1 MDLIRANKYILKQ
14 IFSYL
19 ELGRQLNIIKY
30 NKKLMSN
37 LEMTLYTI
45 QKNYFNSLII
55 HTPSI
60 LDYPQILIK
69 NKIFKEKTF
78 QKLKSEWETEKSG
91 VYEGKKDIFTEYEN
105 KKEKYSKS
113 KNIKCLN
120 INSLNVKMLQNKLP
134 DLIELNLSNL
144 KNIELPCSL
153 LLNLKSLSL
162 KNISE
167 LKFVSKD
174 KKYH

>member
-45 QKNYFNSLII
+45 QKHYFNSLII

-60 LDYPQILIK
+60 LD
-69 NKIFKEKTF
+69 
-78 QKLKSEWETEKSG
+78 
-91 VYEGKKDIFTEYEN
+91 
-105 KKEKYSKS
+105 
-113 KNIKCLN
+113 
-120 INSLNVKMLQNKLP
+120 
-134 DLIELNLSNL
+134 
-144 KNIELPCSL
+144 
-153 LLNLKSLSL
+153 
-162 KNISE
+162 
-167 LKFVSKD
+167 
-174 KKYH
+174 